1 MFKNILT
8 LSLLAGLLA
17 CSPEV
22 QLQKDAAVFLQK
34 YSEKYQQLYYASAR
48 AEWKANT
55 YIVEGD
61 TATENRVQRANEAL
75 AAFTGSKENIETAR
89 RFLKKKEHLTPIQL
103 KQFQAILYEAANN
116 PQTVATVVQ
125 ERIKAESEQNKTL
138 FGFNFK
144 IDDRVVS
151 TNDIDR
157 ILSEETDPQKRL
169 KAWEASKEVGRE
181 LKQGLSRLQQLRN
194 KTVQALGYHDY
205 FSYQVSD
212 YGMSTDEM
220 MAMNRRFI
228 KEIWPLYRELHTYAR
243 YALAEK
249 YHRSVPDY
257 LPAHWLPNRWGQDW
271 SSLVEVKGIDLNGV
285 LEEKGAEWLVKQAE
299 RFYVSLGFPALP
311 ASFYEKSSL
320 YPAPPDA
327 PYKKNNHASAWH
339 LDLDKDIRSLM
350 SVIPTAEWYETT
362 HHELGHIYYYISY
375 SNPNVPLL
383 LRGGA
388 NRAFH
393 EAIGSMMGLAAMQ
406 KPFLEGLELIPPG
419 TRTDKMQSLL
429 KEALNYIVFIPW
441 SAGVMTS
448 FEKELY
454 VDNLPAEAYNK
465 KWWELKKRYQGIVP
479 PTERG
484 EDFCDA
490 ASKTHINNDAAQY
503 YDYALSYIILFQIHA
518 HIAKNILH
526 QEPQATNYYGNKE
539 VGRFLSGILSPGA
552 TVDWRLLMRD
562 ALGEE
567 ISARAMLDYF
577 APLMDWLKEQNKGRT
592 YTLQP
597 L

>member
-1 MFKNILT
+1 MFKYLLT
-8 LSLLAGLLA
+8 LSLLGVLLA

-22 QLQKDAAVFLQK
+22 QLQKDAESFLQS
-34 YSEKYQQLYYASAR
+34 YSKKYQQLYYASAR

-75 AAFTGSKENIETAR
+75 AAFTGSRENIAAAR
-89 RFLKKKEHLTPIQL
+89 RFLENKEHLTPLQL

-116 PQTVATVVQ
+116 PQTVADVVK
-125 ERIKAESEQNKTL
+125 ERIKAERGQNKTL

-151 TNDIDR
+151 ANDIDL
-157 ILSEETDPQKRL
+157 ILGSETDLNKRL

-181 LKQGLSRLQQLRN
+181 LKQGLSRLQELRN
-194 KTVQALGYHDY
+194 KTVQALGYNDY

-220 MAMNRRFI
+220 MAMNKRFI
-228 KEIWPLYRELHTYAR
+228 REIWPLYRELHTYAR

-249 YHRSVPDY
+249 YGRPVPDY

-271 SSLVEVKGIDLNGV
+271 SSLVQVKGIDLDGV
-285 LEEKGAEWLVKQAE
+285 LEEKGAEWLVRQAE
-299 RFYVSLGFPALP
+299 RFYVSLGFPELP

-320 YPAPPDA
+320 YPAPPGA

-406 KPFLEGLELIPPG
+406 KPFLEGLELIPRG
-419 TRTDKMQSLL
+419 TQTDKMQSLL

-441 SAGVMTS
+441 SAGVMTG

-454 VDNLPAEAYNK
+454 VDNLPSGDYNK
-465 KWWELKKRYQGIVP
+465 LWWQLKKRYQGIVP
-479 PTERG
+479 PAERG
-484 EDFCDA
+484 GEFCDA

-503 YDYALSYIILFQIHA
+503 YDYALSYIILFQIHN

-539 VGRFLSGILSPGA
+539 VGRFLSGILSAGA

-567 ISARAMLDYF
+567 ISAKAMLDYF

-592 YTLQP
+592 YTLEP

>member
-1 MFKNILT
+1 MYKYMFIL
-8 LSLLAGLLA
+8 SGLAVLWA

-22 QLQKDAAVFLQK
+22 QLQKEAADFLEK
-34 YSEKYQQLYYASAR
+34 YTEKYQQLYYASAK

-61 TATENRVQRANEAL
+61 TVTENRLQKANEAL
-75 AAFTGSKENIETAR
+75 AAFTGSRENIETAR
-89 RFLKKKEHLTPIQL
+89 RFLENREHLTPLQL

-116 PQTVATVVQ
+116 PQTISDVVK
-125 ERIKAESEQNKTL
+125 ERIKAESAQNKAL

-144 IDDRVVS
+144 IDDKPVS
-151 TNDIDR
+151 TNEIDH
-157 ILSEETDPQKRL
+157 ILNAENDPHKRL
-169 KAWEASKEVGRE
+169 KAWEASKAVGRE
-181 LKQGLSRLQQLRN
+181 LKQGLSRLQELRN
-194 KTVQALGYHDY
+194 KTVQALGYNDY

-212 YGMSTDEM
+212 YDMSTDEM
-220 MAMNRRFI
+220 MAMNQRFI

-243 YALAEK
+243 YTLAKK
-249 YHRSVPDY
+249 YGRPVPDY

-271 SSLVEVKGIDLNGV
+271 SALVEVKGIDLGGV

-327 PYKKNNHASAWH
+327 SYKKNNHASAWH

-406 KPFLEGLELIPPG
+406 KPFLEGLDLIPAG
-419 TRTDKMQSLL
+419 TQTDKMQSLL

-441 SAGVMTS
+441 SAGVMTT

-454 VDNLPAEAYNK
+454 VDKLPAERYNRE
-465 KWWELKKRYQGIVP
+465 WWELKKRFQGIVP
-479 PTERG
+479 PAERG
-484 EDFCDA
+484 EEFCDA

-503 YDYALSYIILFQIHA
+503 YDYALSYIILFQIHN

-526 QEPQATNYYGNKE
+526 QEPQVTNYYGNKE

-552 TVDWRLLMRD
+552 TVDWRMLMRD

-577 APLMDWLKEQNKGRT
+577 APLTDWLKEQNKGRT
-592 YTLQP
+592 YTLKP

>member
-1 MFKNILT
+1 MYKYMLIL
-8 LSLLAGLLA
+8 SGLAALWA

-22 QLQKDAAVFLQK
+22 QLQKEATRFLES
-34 YSEKYQQLYYASAR
+34 YSEKYQQLYYASAK

-55 YIVEGD
+55 YIVAGD
-61 TATENRVQRANEAL
+61 TVTENRVQRANEAL
-75 AAFTGSKENIETAR
+75 AAFTGSKENIATAR
-89 RFLKKKEHLTPIQL
+89 RFLEKKEHLTPLQL

-116 PQTVATVVQ
+116 PQTISDVVR
-125 ERIKAESEQNKTL
+125 ERIKAESAQNKTL
-138 FGFNFK
+138 FGFTFK
-144 IDDRVVS
+144 IEDEVVS
-151 TNDIDR
+151 TNDIDH
-157 ILSEETDPQKRL
+157 ILNAESDPLKRL

-181 LKQGLSRLQQLRN
+181 LKQGLTRLRELRN
-194 KTVQALGYHDY
+194 KTVRALGYNDY

-212 YGMSTDEM
+212 YGMSTGEM
-220 MAMNRRFI
+220 MAMNQRFI

-243 YALAEK
+243 YTLAEK
-249 YHRSVPDY
+249 YGRPVPDY

-271 SSLVEVKGIDLNGV
+271 SALVEVKGIDLDGV
-285 LEEKGAEWLVKQAE
+285 LEEKGAEWLVRQAE

-362 HHELGHIYYYISY
+362 HHELGHIYYYIAY

-406 KPFLEGLELIPPG
+406 KPFLEGLGLIPAG
-419 TRTDKMQSLL
+419 TQTDKMQSLL

-441 SAGVMTS
+441 SAGVMTT

-454 VDNLPAEAYNK
+454 VDKLPAERYNRE
-465 KWWELKKRYQGIVP
+465 WWELKKRFQGIVP
-479 PTERG
+479 PAERG
-484 EDFCDA
+484 EEFCDA

-503 YDYALSYIILFQIHA
+503 YDYALSYIILFQVHN

-552 TVDWRLLMRD
+552 TVDWRMLMRD

-577 APLMDWLKEQNKGRT
+577 APLTDWLKEQNKGRT
-592 YTLQP
+592 HTLKP

>member
-8 LSLLAGLLA
+8 LSLLASLLA

-34 YSEKYQQLYYASAR
+34 YSEKYQQLYYVSAR

-362 HHELGHIYYYISY
+362 HHELGHIYYY
-375 SNPNVPLL
+375 
-383 LRGGA
+383 
-388 NRAFH
+388 
-393 EAIGSMMGLAAMQ
+393 
-406 KPFLEGLELIPPG
+406 
-419 TRTDKMQSLL
+419 
-429 KEALNYIVFIPW
+429 
-441 SAGVMTS
+441 
-448 FEKELY
+448 
-454 VDNLPAEAYNK
+454 
-465 KWWELKKRYQGIVP
+465 
-479 PTERG
+479 
-484 EDFCDA
+484 
-490 ASKTHINNDAAQY
+490 
-503 YDYALSYIILFQIHA
+503 
-518 HIAKNILH
+518 
-526 QEPQATNYYGNKE
+526 
-539 VGRFLSGILSPGA
+539 
-552 TVDWRLLMRD
+552 
-562 ALGEE
+562 
-567 ISARAMLDYF
+567 
-577 APLMDWLKEQNKGRT
+577 
-592 YTLQP
+592 
-597 L
+597 